1 MSRYGSHI
9 TLSCCFLL
17 RRTILDN
24 EEYDRFEEFMAEKN
38 SAAVPTVQSEQ
49 PLIKPVDL
57 FVVIPDNDVLQT
69 KESP

>member
-1 MSRYGSHI
+1 MSRYGLHT
-9 TLSCCFLL
+9 TLSYYFLL

-24 EEYDRFEEFMAEKN
+24 EEYDRFEEFMAKQEGLTKKN
-38 SAAVPTVQSEQ
+38 PAAIPTEQ
-49 PLIKPVDL
+49 PVDL